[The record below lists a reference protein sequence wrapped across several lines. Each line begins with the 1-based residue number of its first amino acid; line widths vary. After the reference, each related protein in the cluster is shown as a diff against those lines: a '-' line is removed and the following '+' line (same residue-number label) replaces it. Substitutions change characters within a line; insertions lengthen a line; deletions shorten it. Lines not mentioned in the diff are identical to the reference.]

1 MPSRSELNP
10 TVLNQA
16 AAWTTMVDSGEMSE
30 EQRLDF
36 HAWLDEPRNAR
47 ALSEFRTLLSMIQEL
62 PEKKAA
68 TLQRMPIPQPR
79 FPALAQLFA
88 EPRRLAGVAA
98 AILAVLVVGAWF
110 TFRPVREYFTQT
122 YTTERGESRTV
133 VLKDGSVL
141 HLNTQ
146 SRVRWI
152 GTGKDRRVALELG
165 EVLFEVAHD
174 ATRPFRVT
182 VGSSEI
188 RDLATEFDVYRKS
201 NGSVVVTVLSGQVA
215 IKDLGIGD
223 NPPAWSERQLKSN
236 EQIEFTPAS
245 LIADV
250 HAVDATK
257 TVRWR
262 EGLLETEGQSFVTVV
277 SELNRYTN
285 KQILIADPRVD
296 AAHIKLGGAL
306 GIHDIPAALYL
317 IQETAPVVITDNGDS
332 YVLSFKAEASV
343 TEQPT
348 APQQNAAGRP

>member
-1 MPSRSELNP
+1 MSSRNELNP

-16 AAWTTMVDSGEMSE
+16 ATWTTMVDSGEMSE

-36 HAWLDEPRNAR
+36 HAWLDEPRHAR

-88 EPRRLAGVAA
+88 EPRRLTGVVA

-174 ATRPFRVT
+174 ATQPFRVR

-223 NPPAWSERQLKSN
+223 NPPTWTERQLKSN

-245 LIADV
+245 LITDV

-262 EGLLETEGQSFVTVV
+262 EGLLETEGQSFVTVI

-332 YVLSFKAEASV
+332 YVLSFKAEAAV

-348 APQQNAAGRP
+348 ASQQNAAGRP